1 MPRDEALKALERA
14 RKQCDRVNEASWDPQ
29 EPELAVTWAFYAYE
43 NGITAVAEAL
53 MIPWQKTHPSKVAL
67 ARKLFQDKVLLVDIA
82 DLLQS
87 LNDLRKDVQ
96 YGDPGRDL
104 SEVDLE
110 DLATQ
115 LEVFLDE
122 VERIVS
128 PSK

>member
-1 MPRDEALKALERA
+1 
-14 RKQCDRVNEASWDPQ
+14 
-29 EPELAVTWAFYAYE
+29 
-43 NGITAVAEAL
+43 